1 MLPILLYV
9 ANTTAC
15 CQYYCMLPIL
25 LYVANTTVCCQYY
38 CMLPTHAG
46 CRQHIT
52 GFSISFVE
60 HDHKKQAND
69 DFQRQPNPTIIGF
82 RNHSNSA
89 AQSLLFRANPIQS
102 NPIQSNPII
111 DLHSQPN
118 PINAPGII
126 WLQVIRD
133 GVPQLVSIVPCVL
146 VLLGCTYYCTRVFIS
161 IEMLLLAHLVTIF
174 IEG

>member
-69 DFQRQPNPTIIGF
+69 DIQRQPNPTIIGF

-146 VLLGCTYYCTRVFIS
+146 VLLGCTYYCTRVFLSLIH
-161 IEMLLLAHLVTIF
+161 I
-174 IEG
+174 